1 MMGLSAEKRAYYEEH
16 VQAWR
21 DSGLSQIKYCEHANI
36 LYATFK
42 SWPSKL
48 KRSSEIK
55 PKFVEVKAAVR
66 ATHDTVLQI
75 SLPNGVRIGIS
86 SSDESSLVEK
96 VLKFV
101 GQLS

>member
-21 DSGLSQIKYCEHANI
+21 DSGLSQVKYCEHANI

-48 KRSSEIK
+48 KGRSC
-55 PKFVEVKAAVR
+55 
-66 ATHDTVLQI
+66 
-75 SLPNGVRIGIS
+75 S
-86 SSDESSLVEK
+86 SNS
-96 VLKFV
+96 
-101 GQLS
+101 

>member
-1 MMGLSAEKRAYYEEH
+1 MGLSAEKRAYYEEH

-21 DSGLSQIKYCEHANI
+21 NSGLSQIKYCEHANI

-48 KRSSEIK
+48 KKNSEIK
-55 PKFVEVKAAVR
+55 PK
-66 ATHDTVLQI
+66 
-75 SLPNGVRIGIS
+75 PNSVRIGIS
-86 SSDESSLVEK
+86 SSDESSFVEK

>member
-1 MMGLSAEKRAYYEEH
+1 MGLSAEKRAYYEEH

-21 DSGLSQIKYCEHANI
+21 DSGLSQVKYCVHANI

-48 KRSSEIK
+48 KKSSEIK

-86 SSDESSLVEK
+86 SSDESGSVAK
-96 VLKFV
+96 GLKTRTNA
-101 GQLS
+101 Q